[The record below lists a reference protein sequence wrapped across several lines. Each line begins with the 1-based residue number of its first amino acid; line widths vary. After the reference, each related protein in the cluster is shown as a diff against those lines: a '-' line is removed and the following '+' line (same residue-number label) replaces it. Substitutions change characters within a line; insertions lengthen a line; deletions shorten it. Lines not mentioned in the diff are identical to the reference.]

1 MSIKK
6 FKISYM
12 PIISAIILLI
22 IGLLLLIFP
31 QTFLHSLE
39 LILGILFLVLGI
51 EQIAYSIFSK
61 DRILIPSFNLTQGIV
76 HLALAILLLFR
87 PNLSQTVFGIIVGVW
102 VISSATLKLN
112 VVIQKSN
119 LKLPWGWD
127 LVDCLI
133 KFALGIIL
141 ILKPF
146 KGFALWTMFAGGYF
160 IVIAIDFLITAFYLD
175 KLFQPV
181 KEEKKKRRNKKKQ

>member
-12 PIISAIILLI
+12 PVISAIILFI

-31 QTFLHSLE
+31 QTFLKSLE
-39 LILGILFLVLGI
+39 LILGILFLILGI
-51 EQIAYSIFSK
+51 EQILYSIFSK
-61 DRILIPSFNLTQGIV
+61 DKILIPSFDLTQGIV

-87 PNLSQTVFGIIVGVW
+87 PNLSQTVFGVIVGVW

-112 VVIQKSN
+112 VVVQKSN
-119 LKLPWGWD
+119 LNLPWGWD
-127 LVDCLI
+127 LIDCFI
-133 KFALGIIL
+133 KFALWIIL

-146 KGFALWTMFAGGYF
+146 KGFELWTMFAGGYF
-160 IVIAIDFLITAFYLD
+160 IIIAIDFLVTAFYLD
-175 KLFQPV
+175 KLFQPIKV
-181 KEEKKKRRNKKKQ
+181 EKKKNKKKR

>member
-1 MSIKK
+1 MQFYS
-6 FKISYM
+6 
-12 PIISAIILLI
+12 PII
-22 IGLLLLIFP
+22 
-31 QTFLHSLE
+31 
-39 LILGILFLVLGI
+39 
-51 EQIAYSIFSK
+51 
-61 DRILIPSFNLTQGIV
+61 
-76 HLALAILLLFR
+76 
-87 PNLSQTVFGIIVGVW
+87 
-102 VISSATLKLN
+102 
-112 VVIQKSN
+112 
-119 LKLPWGWD
+119 
-127 LVDCLI
+127 I

>member
-51 EQIAYSIFSK
+51 EQIAYSVFSK

-102 VISSATLKLN
+102 VISSATL
-112 VVIQKSN
+112 KSN

-181 KEEKKKRRNKKKQ
+181 KEEKKKRKNKKKQ